1 MGTVMIYNSVAST
14 FVKPDSVE
22 LTIRFK
28 SFNENS
34 SDAVKNINE
43 KRQLIKKFI
52 SEKRSYQP
60 DSYRQYSLDLK
71 KKYYKEYYFKNTN
84 TGNKITEEAY
94 NLLSVDE
101 RVIYSRHSI
110 DKMLGYEANLM
121 ITVSLAYGE
130 TVVKD
135 LVNIFNACI
144 ELDAICTYNHT
155 ISKTI
160 VDDTMKDLYTKC
172 INNGI
177 ENVQKIVDGLNIRNN
192 SIFLTR
198 ISDSTLSGMQNSDR
212 MFSAKATMYD
222 AAVNSS
228 YEPELVVM
236 PELIEELFN
245 NNIELTKSLDL
256 EFEFM

>member
-52 SEKRSYQP
+52 SEKRSYQS
-60 DSYRQYSLDLK
+60 DSYRQYALDLK
-71 KKYYKEYYFKNTN
+71 KKYYKEFYFKNTN
-84 TGNKITEEAY
+84 TGTKITEEAY
-94 NLLSVDE
+94 NSLSVE
-101 RVIYSRHSI
+101 EKVIYSRHSI

-121 ITVSLAYGE
+121 ITVSLSYGE

-144 ELDAICTYNHT
+144 ELDAVCTYNHT

-177 ENVQKIVDGLNIRNN
+177 ENVQKIVDGLNICNQ

-198 ISDSTLSGMQNSDR
+198 ISDSKLSSMQNSDR

-222 AAVNSS
+222 AVNSS
-228 YEPELVVM
+228 YEPELIIM